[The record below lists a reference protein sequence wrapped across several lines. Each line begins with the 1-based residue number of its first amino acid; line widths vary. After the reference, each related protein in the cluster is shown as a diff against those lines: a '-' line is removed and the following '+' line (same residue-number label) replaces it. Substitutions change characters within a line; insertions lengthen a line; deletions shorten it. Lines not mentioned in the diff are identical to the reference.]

1 MSLLEQIILC
11 SIGTKRRY
19 GRGGEWEKGGREGWR
34 EGRVEGEGWEVVEER
49 KGGQEKVWEGEGERE
64 GVLRRR
70 ERVLEEGRE
79 ELWRVGSRWERRVW
93 SEGRGRVCLFGAKC
107 CFPLS
112 LSMYR
117 TTEVGNFV
125 WKLLSIIAE
134 EENLELR

>member
-1 MSLLEQIILC
+1 MGGC
-11 SIGTKRRY
+11 RGTEGRAGKGLGGRRGE
-19 GRGGEWEKGGREGWR
+19 GRGVGEEG
-34 EGRVEGEGWEVVEER
+34 
-49 KGGQEKVWEGEGERE
+49 
-64 GVLRRR
+64 
-70 ERVLEEGRE
+70 RVLEEGRE

-107 CFPLS
+107 CYTLS

>member
-1 MSLLEQIILC
+1 MHVSPGADYPVQHWDEEEVWE
-11 SIGTKRRY
+11 GRRV
-19 GRGGEWEKGGREGWR
+19 GEGREGWR

-64 GVLRRR
+64 GVL
-70 ERVLEEGRE
+70 EEGRE
-79 ELWRVGSRWERRVW
+79 ELWRVGSRWERWVW